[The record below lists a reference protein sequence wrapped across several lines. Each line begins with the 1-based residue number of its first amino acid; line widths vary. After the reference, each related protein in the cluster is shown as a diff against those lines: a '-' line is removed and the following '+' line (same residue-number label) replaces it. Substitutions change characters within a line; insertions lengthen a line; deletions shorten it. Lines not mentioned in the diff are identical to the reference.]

1 MAQISLYAQKQ
12 PIHSYTSNPT
22 LKSLKSKELWAGN
35 PLDKDGRFINREF
48 PFWPEA
54 KELWKWQRET
64 NPQKEQKKNDTFKL
78 KVETDTSF
86 LSHKNNVIVWL
97 GHASFFIRINGVS
110 MITNPVFYNASAVV
124 KRKSALPFDVNLIK
138 GLDYILISHDHRD
151 HLDEKSLNLV
161 YTNNPGVKIL
171 SGLNMDD
178 WFNKMLKKPNVETAG
193 WYQQFSTDTSK
204 IEIYFM
210 PARHWSR
217 RGLTDTN
224 KHLWGSFVIKANGKK
239 IFFSGDTGYGSHL
252 KEVGDLFGGIDF
264 CIIGVGAYKP
274 EWFMSSNHISPSNAV
289 KAANEMRTNHFLPMH
304 YGTFDLSDE
313 PMGEPAQILLKEKSE
328 SRLNADLH
336 LLSIGFNYQY

>member
-12 PIHSYTSNPT
+12 PLHSYTSNPT

-110 MITNPVFYNASAVV
+110 MITDPVFYNASAVV

-289 KAANEMRTNHFLPMH
+289 TAANEMRTNHFLPMH

-328 SRLNADLH
+328 SRLNADLN